1 MTFSCPY
8 GCKYTMFNESDNN
21 SLFIFFSVKVGG
33 NFGEIRHLVMFRVK
47 EGRLGMKGGINV
59 LRDCF

>member
-1 MTFSCPY
+1 
-8 GCKYTMFNESDNN
+8 MFNESDNN